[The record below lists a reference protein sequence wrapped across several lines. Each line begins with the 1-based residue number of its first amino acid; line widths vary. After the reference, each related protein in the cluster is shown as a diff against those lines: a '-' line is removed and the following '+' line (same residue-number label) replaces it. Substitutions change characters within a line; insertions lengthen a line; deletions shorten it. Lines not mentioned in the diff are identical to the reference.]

1 MLCTTHKSCKSQFY
15 IDDKIMSSHS
25 SALFSI
31 INTADEPINSNTRRI
46 NYTAELL
53 KDAAVYNE

>member
-25 SALFSI
+25 SAWFSI
-31 INTADEPINSNTRRI
+31 INTADEPINSNTRGRTSSVHPFRYI
-46 NYTAELL
+46 L
-53 KDAAVYNE
+53 